1 MPWMSA
7 GCGRI
12 TFQLHHRFVM
22 SQLQFR
28 SPVDEGKIAVKVNK
42 ACCTGEDFCFDA
54 HTGLHLWSTDMGFS
68 MADANVDI

>member
-1 MPWMSA
+1 
-7 GCGRI
+7 
-12 TFQLHHRFVM
+12 M
-22 SQLQFR
+22 SQPQFR